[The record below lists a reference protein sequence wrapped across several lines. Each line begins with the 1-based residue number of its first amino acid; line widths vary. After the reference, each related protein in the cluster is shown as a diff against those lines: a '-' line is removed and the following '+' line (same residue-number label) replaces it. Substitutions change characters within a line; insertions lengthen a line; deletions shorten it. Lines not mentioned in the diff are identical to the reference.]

1 MAGGFSVSGRWL
13 RLILYF
19 TSWGRNEE
27 KCCSRW
33 PHQGALRK
41 ARLFL
46 PAASPS
52 VQCPPC
58 LRSMFVDGGAGGGR
72 VPGQEQDCSS
82 CVPDWSLRPPAT

>member
-52 VQCPPC
+52 VQCPPR
-58 LRSMFVDGGAGGGR
+58 LRSMFVDGGGGGDVYLGKNR
-72 VPGQEQDCSS
+72 TVLAVFLIG
-82 CVPDWSLRPPAT
+82 L